1 MLSVVMPVMNGRY
14 FVSQMTMIRSGLKT
28 LYMSGYTA
36 NAIAHNGEIDM
47 DVLFIQKTFSLQDF
61 AVKVREAI
69 EQG

>member
-1 MLSVVMPVMNGRY
+1 MLSVVMPVMNGRDL
-14 FVSQMTMIRSGLKT
+14 VSQMTMIRPGLKT